1 MTIAMRNDE
10 ILLNEMVNLAIGLN
24 TRNIPFTARA
34 LYGGMQIICDTW
46 DAICHDGSYGHEQGL
61 IEVMG
66 LGVDDE
72 EDVVGFLTAA
82 EVLEMVDKS

>member
-1 MTIAMRNDE
+1 MTIAINNDD
-10 ILLNEMVNLAIGLN
+10 ILLNEMVNLAIGLSA
-24 TRNIPFTARA
+24 RNIPFTARA

-66 LGVDDE
+66 LGCDE
-72 EDVVGFLTAA
+72 GDVIGSLTAA
-82 EVLEMVDKS
+82 EVLEMVDKL

>member
-10 ILLNEMVNLAIGLN
+10 IRLDEMVALAAGLKA
-24 TRNIPFTARA
+24 RNIPFTARA

-46 DAICHDGSYGHEQGL
+46 DAICHNGSYGHEQGL

-66 LGVDDE
+66 LGGNE

-82 EVLEMVDKS
+82 EVLEMVGNS

>member
-1 MTIAMRNDE
+1 MKITIRNDE

-24 TRNIPFTARA
+24 ARNIPFTARA

-46 DAICHDGSYGHEQGL
+46 DAICHENSYGHERGL

-66 LGVDDE
+66 LGCDNE

>member
-1 MTIAMRNDE
+1 MTIAIRNDE

-24 TRNIPFTARA
+24 ARNIPFTARA

-46 DAICHDGSYGHEQGL
+46 DAICHDGSYGHERGL

-66 LGVDDE
+66 LGCDNE
-72 EDVVGFLTAA
+72 EDAVGFLTAA

>member
-1 MTIAMRNDE
+1 MTIAIRNED
-10 ILLNEMVNLAIGLN
+10 ILLNEMVSLAIGLN
-24 TRNIPFTARA
+24 ARNIPFAARA

-46 DAICHDGSYGHEQGL
+46 DAICHKGSFGHEQGL

-66 LGVDDE
+66 LCDEE
-72 EDVVGFLTAA
+72 EDVVGYLTAA